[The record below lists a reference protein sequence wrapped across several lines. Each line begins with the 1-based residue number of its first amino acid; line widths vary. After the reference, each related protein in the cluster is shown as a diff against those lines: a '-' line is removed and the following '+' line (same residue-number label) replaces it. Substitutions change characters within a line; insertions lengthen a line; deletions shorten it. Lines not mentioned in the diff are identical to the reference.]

1 MTTEAAA
8 TSVGVSANTLRRWV
22 AEGVI
27 PEYSGDWDA
36 AAIGKA
42 RLVKRIRDRGYSL
55 AQIREATQSGRLALG
70 RIVEL
75 FDLGEARYSR
85 QQIADETRVDRDV
98 IDRMAAMLGPD
109 VGENLVEA
117 DAQLLRYIG
126 TAIDIGLPAEALLQ
140 LARIYIQAMSQIA
153 DAEVRLVHMYV
164 HEPLMRSSD
173 SAEEVGDELL
183 SMAENLVPLTS
194 PVLEQ
199 LHRRFLAHYIDQD
212 VVWHIDADPAE
223 EHDVGKVTVAI
234 AFADLA
240 GYTQMTE
247 ERGDLHALGV
257 VDRFLTDV
265 TATLPSD
272 ARVIKTIGDAV
283 MVVCPDPGEIV
294 AWAVAF
300 SESHTTPPLPRIAV
314 HYGEAR
320 YRDGDYFGR
329 EVNLASRI
337 SGESGAGEVLV
348 SRAVMEHAAPGV
360 QYEPLEE
367 IRMKGFSEA
376 IEVFLARRVDAS

>member
-1 MTTEAAA
+1 MTTGAAA
-8 TSVGVSANTLRRWV
+8 TSVGVSAQTLRRWV
-22 AEGVI
+22 LAGVI
-27 PEYSGDWDA
+27 PEYSGEWDA

-42 RLVKRIRDRGYSL
+42 RLIKRIRERGYSL
-55 AQIREATQSGRLALG
+55 AQIREATESGRLALG

-75 FDLGEARYSR
+75 FDLGEASYSR
-85 QQIADETRVDRDV
+85 RQIAEETGVDPAV
-98 IDRMAAMLGPD
+98 IDRLAAMLGSD
-109 VGENLVEA
+109 VGEKLVEA
-117 DAQLLRYIG
+117 DAQLMRYIA
-126 TAIDIGLPAEALLQ
+126 TAIEIGLPAEALLQ
-140 LARIYIQAMSQIA
+140 LARVYIQAMSQIA
-153 DAEVRLVHMYV
+153 DAEVRLVHMYI
-164 HEPLMRSSD
+164 HEPLMRSRD
-173 SAEEVGDELL
+173 TAEEVGDELL
-183 SMAENLVPLTS
+183 AMTENLVPLTT

-212 VVWHIDADPAE
+212 VVWHIESDPVE

-247 ERGDLHALGV
+247 ERGDLHALDV
-257 VDRFLTDV
+257 VDRFITDV

-283 MVVCPDPGEIV
+283 MVVCPDPAEVV

-300 SESHTTPPLPRIAV
+300 SDSHTSPPLPRIAV

-329 EVNLASRI
+329 EVNLASRL
-337 SGESGAGEVLV
+337 SAESGAGEVLV
-348 SRAVMEHAAPGV
+348 SRAVMEHGV
-360 QYEPLEE
+360 AGVRFEPLEE
-367 IRMKGFSEA
+367 LQMKGFSEA
-376 IEVFLARRVDAS
+376 IEVFRALRSDAG